1 MMNPSAECKPIF
13 SDEPLSASSALYLKD
28 PSPIMSG
35 THRDVS
41 AFRSRL
47 TSNQNEFI
55 ASLGPWLSFTA
66 VGFYFAFTSPA
77 IAQLQE
83 DGSLTAS
90 QANWFASIY
99 YFGGLLGGCIAGI
112 ISDTFGRKMALLLG
126 GTVAAIGWLL
136 ILLNVNYLFLLIGRL
151 FCGFDAGRHACL

>member
-1 MMNPSAECKPIF
+1 MNPLIESRPIF
-13 SDEPLSASSALYLKD
+13 SDEALSASSLSSRKAHTPDTYDTPKD
-28 PSPIMSG
+28 G
-35 THRDVS
+35 S
-41 AFRSRL
+41 AFRSQLIGCR
-47 TSNQNEFI
+47 NEFI

-77 IAQLQE
+77 MAQLQE

-112 ISDTFGRKMALLLG
+112 VSDTFGRKMALLLG

-136 ILLNVNYLFLLIGRL
+136 TLLNFHYSFLLIGRL
-151 FCGFDAGRHACL
+151 FCGFDAGR